1 MHARSRGG
9 RLYRWS
15 TRRTGECDEESCLS
29 STFSLLK
36 SLVLLLSLSLSA
48 HTHNVTTHTYIRL
61 FPLNLPPPS
70 SSLSDEA
77 FSRRV
82 QKERVAARSV
92 KLQCCKRTR
101 SCTNMMSVVCLPLIL
116 VSALSS
122 VGTGVGISQDV
133 LYEGKTYESLHRKP
147 LGPTVIC
154 VLTIHHSFA
163 PPFLFLSTTK
173 CLHHR
178 RRYLRFHA
186 RHRSLSEMNFTS
198 RRMS

>member
-36 SLVLLLSLSLSA
+36 SLVLLLSLSLRTHTQCH
-48 HTHNVTTHTYIRL
+48 HTHNVIRL

-154 VLTIHHSFA
+154 TYPSIIPSP
-163 PPFLFLSTTK
+163 PPFYFYPPPSASTTAAATSDSTPAIV
-173 CLHHR
+173 
-178 RRYLRFHA
+178 RYPR
-186 RHRSLSEMNFTS
+186 
-198 RRMS
+198 

>member
-1 MHARSRGG
+1 MRRGVLSFKHFLAPEVSRS
-9 RLYRWS
+9 S
-15 TRRTGECDEESCLS
+15 
-29 STFSLLK
+29 
-36 SLVLLLSLSLSA
+36 SLSLSA

-101 SCTNMMSVVCLPLIL
+101 SCTNIMSVVCLPLIL

-133 LYEGKTYESLHRKP
+133 LYEGKTYGITAS
-147 LGPTVIC
+147 
-154 VLTIHHSFA
+154 
-163 PPFLFLSTTK
+163 
-173 CLHHR
+173 
-178 RRYLRFHA
+178 
-186 RHRSLSEMNFTS
+186 
-198 RRMS
+198 